1 MSGQIKLRPDE
12 ARAHA
17 ADVRTTQSDA
27 ADLINTLR
35 NRLDG
40 LIDSFEGRTQE
51 AFIARLDTVKSG
63 LDELLAGM
71 DTLGAFLSSAADA
84 IVDLD
89 ANLAGQLAV

>member
-17 ADVRTTQSDA
+17 ADVRATQGQA
-27 ADLINTLR
+27 AELINTLR
-35 NRLDG
+35 TRLDG

-51 AFIARLDTVKSG
+51 AFIAKLDTVKAG
-63 LDELLAGM
+63 LTDLLAGM
-71 DTLGAFLSSAADA
+71 DTLGMFLSSAADA

-89 ANLAGQLAV
+89 TTLAGQLAG